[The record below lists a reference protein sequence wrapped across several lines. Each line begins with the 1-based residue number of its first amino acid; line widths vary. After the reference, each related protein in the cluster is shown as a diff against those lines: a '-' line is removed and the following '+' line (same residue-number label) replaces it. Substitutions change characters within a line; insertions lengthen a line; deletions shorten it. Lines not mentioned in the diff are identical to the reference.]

1 MNSVHLQDFPRTDNI
16 MFDGKIVEKMDL
28 IRDIC
33 NSAFSLSKDANIRVR
48 MPLPRIIVCGKNI
61 ELEEEYVELLKQE
74 INVKNVELYTDDI
87 EKIATKE
94 VVLNMKECGK
104 IFGSKLKDILQAQK
118 KGNWKIENGI
128 LKIADCEIDSE
139 IYNVVYTPKNGT
151 KAMQCN
157 NNDVLVMIDTNI
169 TDELKI
175 EGLSRD
181 VIRIIQQTRK
191 DIGLE
196 ISDRIKVEVYS
207 SDNIFE
213 DMLKKWENFIKEQTL
228 SNDIVF
234 KDSLLN
240 QQNVVEIDGNKFAVK
255 VVKI

>member
-1 MNSVHLQDFPRTDNI
+1 MNSVHLQDFPNTNNI
-16 MFDGKIVEKMDL
+16 IFDEDIVKKMDL

-33 NSAFSLSKDANIRVR
+33 NSAFSLRKDANIRVR
-48 MPLPRIIVCGKNI
+48 MPLSRIIVCGKNI
-61 ELEEEYVELLKQE
+61 E
-74 INVKNVELYTDDI
+74 YTDDI

-157 NNDVLVMIDTNI
+157 NHDVLVMIDTNI

-196 ISDRIKVEVYS
+196 ISDRIKVELYS